1 MFKILLVDDEPIIK
15 IGVRK
20 LLEGTDYIIAEPPA
34 MVQRHCCS
42 WKQIALISS

>member
-1 MFKILLVDDEPIIK
+1 MFKILLVDDEPITKSAFGNYLKVLI
-15 IGVRK
+15 I
-20 LLEGTDYIIAEPPA
+20 LLREPPA